1 MLMDII
7 QTMEKMMMMMMMT
20 SWIDWLKNKYK
31 NSLFLLPRWLSLD
44 FVVAVGTEKWAWNE
58 GTPGSNWSNKLK
70 SSWPLDKSGVLE
82 FVNCIDVLR
91 LSISSNCKAPWNMNW
106 KRV

>member
-1 MLMDII
+1 
-7 QTMEKMMMMMMMT
+7 
-20 SWIDWLKNKYK
+20 
-31 NSLFLLPRWLSLD
+31 
-44 FVVAVGTEKWAWNE
+44 
-58 GTPGSNWSNKLK
+58 
-70 SSWPLDKSGVLE
+70 LE